1 MTTRTRRKWKPDSRG
16 YYTRQIG
23 WVVSKSGKNQ
33 QQKFLLGKDLNA
45 AETRERKL
53 RELWDR
59 HASQQQQ
66 RRPLWPDDLL
76 EIGKLIARG
85 VEEIAVPQKEAE
97 SQIGYAG
104 RIRTLQASY
113 PVVLFLPANRYSYDV
128 GCAAL
133 QQLDEVPGEVPSTAA
148 EKTVQQQLPRQFPN
162 PALGNFAPA
171 SPAQVSI
178 PINGQVVLS
187 SPKYGRIDQPQTMVD
202 QTRTMR
208 EAPTSAALQQQS
220 LHDALKG
227 YQEFIQREY
236 FRPELNR
243 LTDWGNMQKKQVKSL
258 KEHHEDRLLLYLDAD
273 AVNEMIGYWRRRPT
287 KKGTSDPM
295 KAKSAGNY
303 LSALIRFF
311 KWLHNSSSF
320 HWSKPFAL
328 NDANRKIQTLPSD
341 HANRQLE
348 QVDTFS
354 LSELCLLMRYAQPL
368 DRLLLLLAINCGFGR
383 AEIASLLVRELR
395 LFEAHSK
402 WHSEL
407 INYESTS
414 EDSFVKRIRRKS
426 GVYGEHILFPMTVEG
441 IQWAIEERKN
451 QPNFSTDA
459 RLLLNKNGKPYDEP
473 TKSGNANQTI
483 PNRFARLIK
492 RIKEDGKEIR
502 SLSFGKLRKTA
513 GQLIKTF
520 SDGEIMG
527 VFDCHGQP
535 VKTDSLNDVYSNRPF
550 GRVFKAI
557 KQVEEYLEPV
567 FALAGPAPFER
578 QAEAYTKRSTIDKI
592 VQLREA
598 GKTIDEI
605 SDQMKLAKSTISRHL
620 NRHKT
625 HNEHKV

>member
-1 MTTRTRRKWKPDSRG
+1 
-16 YYTRQIG
+16 
-23 WVVSKSGKNQ
+23 
-33 QQKFLLGKDLNA
+33 
-45 AETRERKL
+45 
-53 RELWDR
+53 
-59 HASQQQQ
+59 
-66 RRPLWPDDLL
+66 
-76 EIGKLIARG
+76 
-85 VEEIAVPQKEAE
+85 
-97 SQIGYAG
+97 
-104 RIRTLQASY
+104 
-113 PVVLFLPANRYSYDV
+113 
-128 GCAAL
+128 
-133 QQLDEVPGEVPSTAA
+133 
-148 EKTVQQQLPRQFPN
+148 
-162 PALGNFAPA
+162 
-171 SPAQVSI
+171 
-178 PINGQVVLS
+178 
-187 SPKYGRIDQPQTMVD
+187 
-202 QTRTMR
+202 
-208 EAPTSAALQQQS
+208 
-220 LHDALKG
+220 
-227 YQEFIQREY
+227 
-236 FRPELNR
+236 
-243 LTDWGNMQKKQVKSL
+243 
-258 KEHHEDRLLLYLDAD
+258 
-273 AVNEMIGYWRRRPT
+273 
-287 KKGTSDPM
+287 
-295 KAKSAGNY
+295 
-303 LSALIRFF
+303 
-311 KWLHNSSSF
+311 
-320 HWSKPFAL
+320 
-328 NDANRKIQTLPSD
+328 
-341 HANRQLE
+341 
-348 QVDTFS
+348 
-354 LSELCLLMRYAQPL
+354 MRYAQPL

-383 AEIASLLVRELR
+383 AEIASLLVREVR

-492 RIKEDGKEIR
+492 RIKEDGNEIR

-605 SDQMKLAKSTISRHL
+605 SDQMKMAKSTISRHL
-620 NRHKT
+620 NRHKK
-625 HNEHKV
+625 HNEHKI